1 MENPIKQTPTE
12 VIQPPLTGREGLDL
26 LKASMAKIT
35 GINLV
40 DFLNTPEG
48 KEAVKKKK
56 IVLAGPPRSG
66 KSCLRQGLKD
76 VIKKI
81 GNGEVYPYVLTACPD
96 GEGAWFQE
104 SMNNDPVLAS
114 KLKAEYKS
122 KFTPE
127 FVQRIADS
135 VKNLSLPLS
144 FVDIGGVISTENRR
158 ICEHANGAIFLCG
171 ETATKSD
178 APVEWKKFFTE
189 LGIPII
195 AEVYSDYKGG
205 EDIVDGIGEDGVF
218 RGSVHHLER
227 GEVLTDR
234 KAIQGL
240 AQFIIN
246 LGKENKTILKDN

>member
-1 MENPIKQTPTE
+1 MKTPDQVNSNTQNSE
-12 VIQPPLTGREGLDL
+12 SAPPAPLTGRDGLDL
-26 LKASMAKIT
+26 LKTSTSSVDGVSLI
-35 GINLV
+35 
-40 DFLNTPEG
+40 DFLQTPEG
-48 KEAVKKKK
+48 REAMKKKK

-76 VIKKI
+76 VIKQI
-81 GNGEVYPYVLTACPD
+81 SNGEVYPYVLTACPD

-104 SMNNDPVLAS
+104 SMNNDPSLAA

-122 KFTPE
+122 KFSPE
-127 FVQRIADS
+127 FAQRIADS

-144 FVDIGGVISTENRR
+144 FIDIGGVISPENMK

-171 ETATKSD
+171 ETAVKSS
-178 APVEWKKFFTE
+178 APIDWKKFFTQ
-189 LGIPII
+189 LGIPIV

-205 EDIVDGIGEDGVF
+205 EDLVDGIGEDGVF

-227 GEVLTDR
+227 GENLTDR

-246 LGKENKTILKDN
+246 LGK